1 MSHPT
6 HPATVHFPITTTL
19 LTGGLDAVYFL
30 STYAATSSAVASA
43 CKSSR
48 RAVYDCY

>member
-1 MSHPT
+1 MSHPA

-30 STYAATSSAVASA
+30 STYAPTATAVASTCA
-43 CKSSR
+43 YSCTHL
-48 RAVYDCY
+48 